1 MMVEPKVSFV
11 LMQDDR
17 PLAKL
22 VDLDPD
28 RDWRDFVTTTSAW
41 ILQTYLRLKVAGSN
55 VELRESLPA
64 SGIAVISAGDYR
76 EALRHRMQSTDALI
90 AAPLGSYRRRPR
102 FADVIIVQNPS
113 EADGKRRLF
122 VPHWP
127 QPGLMSRDPS
137 RGARIE
143 RAAFKGFP
151 KNLDAAFQTP
161 EWRQFL
167 REQGIEWVHDAVPYA
182 ELQTDTRGLQFPDY
196 RDIDLIVAVRPENPQ
211 MYPDRPATK
220 LVNAWLAGVP
230 AILGPELAYRALR
243 QDPLDYL
250 EVRNLSDAQAAVR
263 QLVRDR
269 GLYLAMI
276 EHGKRRGTEFTVDR
290 VRQQWQDLLFDRV
303 PRLACNPA
311 VRFWLGKPLW
321 LRQLAGR
328 WRWRR
333 SLGGR

>member
-1 MMVEPKVSFV
+1 MIFEPKVSFV

-55 VELRESLPA
+55 VELRDSLPA

-76 EALRHRMQSTDALI
+76 EALRHRMQSTGALI

-137 RGARIE
+137 RGCAPGLRRDH
-143 RAAFKGFP
+143 RADESEYISRPSRTHGDRRDDFRYF
-151 KNLDAAFQTP
+151 
-161 EWRQFL
+161 
-167 REQGIEWVHDAVPYA
+167 VPWFGSG
-182 ELQTDTRGLQFPDY
+182 TR
-196 RDIDLIVAVRPENPQ
+196 
-211 MYPDRPATK
+211 T
-220 LVNAWLAGVP
+220 
-230 AILGPELAYRALR
+230 
-243 QDPLDYL
+243 
-250 EVRNLSDAQAAVR
+250 
-263 QLVRDR
+263 
-269 GLYLAMI
+269 
-276 EHGKRRGTEFTVDR
+276 
-290 VRQQWQDLLFDRV
+290 
-303 PRLACNPA
+303 
-311 VRFWLGKPLW
+311 
-321 LRQLAGR
+321 
-328 WRWRR
+328 
-333 SLGGR
+333 